1 MKRAL
6 IKTLVYRSIVILLA
20 VLIPRVVYGDW
31 NVSPL
36 VLGMAILFTFLYYIN
51 EKIWDRYGE
60 KK

>member
-1 MKRAL
+1 M
-6 IKTLVYRSIVILLA
+6 ILLA